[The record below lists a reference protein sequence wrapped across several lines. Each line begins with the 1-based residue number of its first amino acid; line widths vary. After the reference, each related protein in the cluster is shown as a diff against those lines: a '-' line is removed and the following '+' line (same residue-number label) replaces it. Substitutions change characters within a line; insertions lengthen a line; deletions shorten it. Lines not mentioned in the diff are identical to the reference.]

1 MKYSV
6 FVTSAVNASFSVYTP
21 DQRLQQTLATIA
33 SVRKYLPEAEVTV
46 VECSVPAV
54 NADMEKALADK
65 ADHFVS
71 LSNDTNVIFMT
82 ENGDRGDVTK
92 NLTEAIVLRRLM
104 AVAAKQKWFAKS
116 DRIFKIS
123 GRYMLNDK
131 FDITAHTDAANADKF
146 VFRKKNLS
154 QFRPEHTGVPLQY
167 QTRLYSFAPVLFD
180 RYCAVLDQMIKTMQD
195 YFNQGKYID
204 IEHLWW
210 KLLDSKEITELDKIG
225 VTGNIAP
232 NGQQIDD

>member
-1 MKYSV
+1 MKYSF

-21 DQRLQQTLATIA
+21 EQRLQQTLATIA
-33 SVRKYLPEAEVTV
+33 SVRKYVPESDITL
-46 VECSVPAV
+46 VECSVPGI
-54 NADMEKALADK
+54 NADFEQALTDK
-65 ADHFVS
+65 VDHYVS
-71 LSNDTNVIFMT
+71 LSTDANVIYMT

-104 AVAAKQKWFAKS
+104 TVADKQGWFTHS

-123 GRYMLNDK
+123 GRYMLNDN
-131 FDITAHTDAANADKF
+131 FDMTVHTDLTNQNKF

-167 QTRLYSFAPVLFD
+167 QTRLYSFPPVLFQ
-180 RYCAVLDQMIKTMQD
+180 RYCQVLDQMIETMQH

-210 KLLDSKEITELDKIG
+210 KLLDSTEITELDKIG
-225 VTGNIAP
+225 VSGNIAP

>member
-6 FVTSAVNASFSVYTP
+6 FVTSAINASFSVYKP
-21 DQRLQQTLATIA
+21 EDRLKQTLATIA
-33 SVRKYLPEAEVTV
+33 SVRKFLPEAEITV
-46 VECSVPAV
+46 VECSVPAI
-54 NADMEKALADK
+54 NADYERALVDQT
-65 ADHFVS
+65 DHFVS
-71 LSNDTNVIFMT
+71 LSNDPNVIYMT

-92 NLTEAIVLRRLM
+92 NLTEAMVLRKLM
-104 AVAAKQKWFAKS
+104 SVAAKQGWFADS

-123 GRYMLNDK
+123 GRYLLNK
-131 FDITAHTDAANADKF
+131 NFNISVHTDPANAEKF

-180 RYCAVLDQMIKTMQD
+180 RYSQVLDDMIDTMQD

-210 KLLDSKEITELDKIG
+210 KLLLSDEITELDKIG
-225 VTGNIAP
+225 VSGNIAP